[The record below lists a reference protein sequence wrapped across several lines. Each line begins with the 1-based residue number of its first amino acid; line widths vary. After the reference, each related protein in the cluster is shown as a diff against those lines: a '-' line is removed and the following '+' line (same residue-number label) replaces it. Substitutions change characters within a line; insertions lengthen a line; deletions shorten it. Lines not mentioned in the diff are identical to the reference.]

1 MNKAAASES
10 KVDTFLRDRAE
21 PSLWPAEMCKLLIE
35 SSPWPMFV
43 LDCETCRVMEV
54 NDAAIKKYGHSR
66 LVFLERGVEEVIP
79 AEFQDD
85 LRQTLALGLNGPV
98 REYSAEHRLADGTR
112 IPVDITSFPLSWNGR
127 PARFSMVHDSR
138 SDTRSDA
145 GAATRSHARRNPES
159 AHVPWLTPAHG
170 LASDHE
176 PAIAHGSEQP
186 SRGDTL
192 LSVPGTAAHDFNNLL
207 TVILAVAEQMQE
219 GEGDPEQQAELIAKT
234 VRNAQDLAQQR
245 LLLGYQQQS
254 RREQIHLNAVL
265 REQAD
270 VLRAV
275 LGKDIDLEMDF
286 DDDLWPVFGDCTLWR
301 EVLLNLAMNARD
313 AMPEGGKFYVSTRRV
328 LLASDDAELGLAHG
342 RYVHLVVRDTGVGMT
357 PETRLHAFEPYF
369 STKSRAKNS
378 GLGLASVYGVVRQS
392 GGGIRLTSAP
402 KEGAR
407 FDMFIPAQDNTWTEA
422 DGSLVLLV
430 EDADELRKLIQDFLT
445 GRGYEVISCGSAE
458 AAMQWARSLARPL
471 DLVISDVILPD
482 VTGEILVEQVRLQ
495 HPEAKVVLMSGQE
508 RALIHGPAAEYAI
521 CLQKPFSL
529 HQLAK
534 TVSELLQATPGGNRL
549 KRH

>member
-1 MNKAAASES
+1 MNKAAASEG
-10 KVDTFLRDRAE
+10 KIETFLRDRAE
-21 PSLWPAEMCKLLIE
+21 PSLWPAEMCKRLIE

-54 NDAAIKKYGHSR
+54 NDAAIRKYGHSR
-66 LVFLERGVEEVIP
+66 QVFLERGVEEVIP
-79 AEFQDD
+79 AEYQDD
-85 LRQTLALGLNGPV
+85 LRQMLALGLNGPV
-98 REYSAEHRLADGTR
+98 REYTAEHRLSDGTR
-112 IPVDITSFPLSWNGR
+112 IPVDITSFPLSWNGK

-138 SDTRSDA
+138 SDTGA
-145 GAATRSHARRNPES
+145 GSRGPAKRHPEPAT
-159 AHVPWLTPAHG
+159 VPRPASAHG
-170 LASDHE
+170 L
-176 PAIAHGSEQP
+176 EQP
-186 SRGDTL
+186 SRGEAM

-265 REQAD
+265 GEQAD

-286 DDDLWPVFGDCTLWR
+286 DDDLWPVFADCTQWR

-313 AMPEGGKFYVSTRRV
+313 AMPEGGKFYVSTKRV
-328 LLASDDAELGLAHG
+328 LLASDDPELGLAHG

-357 PETRLHAFEPYF
+357 PETRVHAFEPYF

-407 FDMFIPAQDNTWTEA
+407 FDIFIPAQDNAWTETEGA
-422 DGSLVLLV
+422 LVLLV

-534 TVSELLQATPGGNRL
+534 TVSELLQASPGGNRL
-549 KRH
+549 KKL